1 MKYSIDELLTTQEA
15 QQYHV
20 KHKWFENLLLFPY
33 VRSFVS
39 NWCDSGATASQV
51 AGFLIFVR
59 ILHNTLTTDA
69 RRFMTYGAIKNVVE
83 KDGFDVL
90 MHRYHESGLDWNTFK
105 DKCLDLLNNYYLGLA
120 DTLIKAGVEGRC
132 ISPQNAESISKVKQH
147 LVIVMI
153 KQISMRTDA
162 DLPARYL
169 PEYLASGKFDQ
180 VMLSHLCCINYKNNR
195 EINPLKLLG
204 YHIFRENVNLI
215 LRNVMTDED
224 FKKKFT
230 DTHANIKRTWD
241 KLGEASKRKAWCA
254 YAQGDVETVKQLLIE
269 HA

>member
-1 MKYSIDELLTTQEA
+1 MKYSIDDLLSTKEA
-15 QQYHV
+15 QKYHV
-20 KHKWFENLLLFPY
+20 KREWFEGLLSLPLA
-33 VRSFVS
+33 RSFLS
-39 NWCDSGATASQV
+39 DWCNSGATASQV

-59 ILHNTLTTDA
+59 ILHNTLMA
-69 RRFMTYGAIKNVVE
+69 NACCFMTYGAIKNVIE

-105 DKCLDLLNNYYLGLA
+105 DKCLDLLNNYYLILA
-120 DTLIKAGVEGRC
+120 DILIKAGVEGRC
-132 ISPQNAESISKVKQH
+132 ISLQNAESISKVKQH

-153 KQISMRTDA
+153 KQICMRTDA

-169 PEYLASGKFDQ
+169 PEYLASGEFDQ
-180 VMLSHLCCINYKNNR
+180 AMLSHLYCIDYKNNK
-195 EINPLKLLG
+195 EINPFKLLG

-215 LRNVMTDED
+215 LRDVMSDED
-224 FKKKFT
+224 FKKKLSAT
-230 DTHANIKRTWD
+230 NANIKRTWD
-241 KLGEASKRKAWCA
+241 KLGSMGKRKAWRS